1 MVLLFLPMI
10 STKFNIIVDRM
21 IESPGHERDVVD
33 RINAFDKRYLVGKC
47 VWLVHQRLMIKNLE

>member
-1 MVLLFLPMI
+1 MI